1 MEQNIKERKKDIYWF
16 TIVSIVLGWGIF
28 LLIPLSGA
36 TYGDNTSLVILTVG
50 MFTPAISSLLV
61 RLVRKEGLDNLYL
74 RPNLKGN
81 VKKYLVIFFAPS
93 ILLLLSGVVYFL
105 LNPSTFDPSLSTFK
119 AVYQVEKV
127 STYLLLATIG
137 QVVILGPVVNIIPTL
152 GEELGWRGY
161 LLPKLLQVTTQRKAV
176 LISGFIWGFWHLP
189 VIVMGHNY
197 GTAYKGYPYLGIIGM
212 IVFCM
217 VIGIIEGYATIE
229 LNSVIPAAMI
239 HSTINAG
246 AALPVIMAKG
256 NYNPLFGPTIVG
268 LLGSIPFIVVAVYI
282 FVKKLEGQKA
292 KE

>member
-16 TIVSIVLGWGIF
+16 AIVSIVLGWGIF

-36 TYGDNTSLVILTVG
+36 TYGDSSSLVILTVG

-61 RLVRKEGLDNLYL
+61 RLVRKEGLANLYL

-81 VKKYLVIFFAPS
+81 VKKYLVVFFAPS
-93 ILLLLSGVVYFL
+93 LLLLLSGVIYFL
-105 LNPSTFDPSLSTFK
+105 LNPSKFDPSLSTFK
-119 AVYQVEKV
+119 AIYQVEEV
-127 STYLLLATIG
+127 SIFLLLFTIG
-137 QVVILGPVVNIIPTL
+137 QVIIIGPVVNIIPTL

-161 LLPKLLQVTTQRKAV
+161 LLPKLLQVTSQRKAV

-197 GTAYKGYPYLGIIGM
+197 GTEYKGYPYLGIIGM

-217 VIGIIEGYATIE
+217 VLGIIEGYATIE

-246 AALPVIMAKG
+246 AALPIIMAKG

-268 LLGSIPFIVVAVYI
+268 LLGSIPFIVVAAYI
-282 FVKKLEGQKA
+282 FIKKLEPQKS